1 MPDILIV
8 GGGLAGIAAAAEAA
22 REGWTVTLVEG
33 HPYLGGRARSFM
45 DRTTNEVIDNG
56 QHAMMG
62 CYHAMLGTLRILGTD
77 HLIHRQ
83 PALKVAFADAAGRT
97 DMLDAS
103 KAPGKFGV
111 ALGIWRLKP
120 LPLRSRI
127 AALWFAARMQY
138 GGIRTDGM
146 TCLDLLRAEGQP
158 YDVIHRLW
166 EPIILATL
174 NAPMDKAAAS
184 LLLTVLRRA
193 FFGDAENSC
202 LYLPSAGLSAFVEP
216 LEDLLTAGGGRV
228 LTSTSVEACT
238 TSDGRIADALL
249 TTGEVIVVDRIVFAV
264 PARSLH
270 RITVDGNTFPLGSVP
285 EPSPIVSVYLWY
297 DQQWLEH
304 DFVAT
309 LDTTIQWVFNRRLLT
324 KADPNVVTSYPGHVA
339 VTVSAGSELAGRSSE
354 EIVTVCD
361 QELRSLFPSARNAVL
376 LHGVVLK
383 ERMATFLATPE
394 VEPLRPSAALPWPN
408 AALAGDWTATGLPAT
423 MEGACQSGVD
433 AVRLLA

>member
-22 REGWTVTLVEG
+22 RKGWTVTLVEG
-33 HPYLGGRARSFM
+33 HPYLGGRARSFT

-62 CYHAMLGTLRILGTD
+62 CYHAMLDTLRILGTD
-77 HLIHRQ
+77 RLIHRQ
-83 PALKVAFADAAGRT
+83 PALKVAFVDAAGRT
-97 DMLDAS
+97 DLLDAS
-103 KAPGKFGV
+103 RARGKFGV
-111 ALGIWRLKP
+111 ALGIWRLKH
-120 LPLRSRI
+120 LPLRSRL
-127 AALWFAARMQY
+127 AALRFAVRLQY
-138 GGIRTDGM
+138 GRINTDGM

-158 YDVIHRLW
+158 DDAIHRLW

-174 NAPMDKAAAS
+174 NAPMDRAAAS

-216 LEDLLTAGGGRV
+216 LEDLLAAGGGRV
-228 LTSTSVEACT
+228 LISTSVEACT
-238 TSDGRIADALL
+238 TSDGRISDILL
-249 TTGEVIVVDRIVFAV
+249 TTGEVVTVDRIVFAV
-264 PARSLH
+264 PARALC
-270 RITVDGNTFPLGSVP
+270 RITVDGQAFPLGTVP
-285 EPSPIVSVYLWY
+285 EPSPIVSAYLWY
-297 DQQWLEH
+297 DRQWLDH

-324 KADPNVVTSYPGHVA
+324 KADLNVVTSYPGHVA
-339 VTVSAGSELAGRSSE
+339 VTVSAGSDLAGRSSE
-354 EIVTVCD
+354 EIVAVCD
-361 QELRSLFPSARNAVL
+361 RELRSLFPSARNAAL
-376 LHGVVLK
+376 LHGVVIK
-383 ERMATFLATPE
+383 ERMATFLATPD
-394 VEPLRPSAALPWPN
+394 VEPLRPVATLPWSN

-423 MEGACQSGVD
+423 MEGACQSGIE